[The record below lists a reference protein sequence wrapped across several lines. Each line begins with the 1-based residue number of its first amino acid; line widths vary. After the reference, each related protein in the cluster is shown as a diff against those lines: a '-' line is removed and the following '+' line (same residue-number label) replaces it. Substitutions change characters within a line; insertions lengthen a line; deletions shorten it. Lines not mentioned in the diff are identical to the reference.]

1 MLQIRYGSVNQAARI
16 LQRLLGITADGQFG
30 PKTLAAVQKFQRTH
44 GLAVDGICGPLTWAA
59 LATAQPELRQG
70 SKGNTV
76 MAVQDL
82 LGIAIDGK
90 FGPQTNAAVETLQ
103 NDGGLKVDG
112 IVGTKTWAYLLTQ
125 YVPAVVPGL
134 NPVQPVDLKQYD
146 KRWAKTV
153 YSNHGDKAQTIKS
166 SGCGPTATADILATL
181 VDATITP
188 VETCAMAV
196 ANGFRTDNDGTAQ
209 NFFPWI
215 AKKYKFS
222 RYYETT
228 STAEAIK
235 ALQSGAYVVAL
246 MGKGY
251 WTKDGHY
258 ITLWK
263 YAGGN
268 IYANDPASSL
278 RKYASVKVF
287 EDQSRKYFVFFK

>member
-1 MLQIRYGSVNQAARI
+1 
-16 LQRLLGITADGQFG
+16 
-30 PKTLAAVQKFQRTH
+30 
-44 GLAVDGICGPLTWAA
+44 
-59 LATAQPELRQG
+59 
-70 SKGNTV
+70 
-76 MAVQDL
+76 
-82 LGIAIDGK
+82 
-90 FGPQTNAAVETLQ
+90 
-103 NDGGLKVDG
+103 
-112 IVGTKTWAYLLTQ
+112 
-125 YVPAVVPGL
+125 
-134 NPVQPVDLKQYD
+134 
-146 KRWAKTV
+146 
-153 YSNHGDKAQTIKS
+153 
-166 SGCGPTATADILATL
+166 

-196 ANGFRTDNDGTAQ
+196 ANGFRTDNDGTSQA
-209 NFFPWI
+209 FFPWI

-222 RYYETT
+222 RFFTTT

-278 RKYASVKVF
+278 RKYASAKVF

>member
-1 MLQIRYGSVNQAARI
+1 MLQIKYGSVNQAVRI
-16 LQRLLGITADGQFG
+16 LQRLVGASPDGQFG
-30 PKTLAAVQKFQRTH
+30 PKTLSAVQKFQRTH

-59 LATAQPELRQG
+59 LAKSQPELRQG
-70 SKGNTV
+70 SKGNAV
-76 MAVQDL
+76 MAVQDA

-103 NDGGLKVDG
+103 GKCGLKADG
-112 IVGTKTWAYLLTQ
+112 IVGPKTWAYLLTQ
-125 YVPAVVPGL
+125 YVPAVAPGV

-146 KRWAKTV
+146 KRWAKTM

-166 SGCGPTATADILATL
+166 SGCGPTAMADIVATWF
-181 VDATITP
+181 DATITP
-188 VETCAMAV
+188 VETCQWAV
-196 ANGFRTDNDGTAQ
+196 THGYRTWDDGTDQ
-209 NFFPWI
+209 DFFEWVSVQYEFSSF
-215 AKKYKFS
+215 YK
-222 RYYETT
+222 TT

-235 ALQSGAYVVAL
+235 ALQAGAYAVAL
-246 MGKGY
+246 MGPGY